1 MNAMGSR
8 MLDHIKK
15 LIRKSYYDVKVH
27 TRKRML
33 ERNIKIKEVK
43 EAIENGMIIEEY
55 VDDKPL
61 PSYLIYGKTSELR
74 PIHVVVGVDEEVV
87 AIITVYE
94 PDPDKWIDFTKRR

>member
-1 MNAMGSR
+1 MTDSNI
-8 MLDHIKK
+8 LDHIKK
-15 LIRKSYYDVKVH
+15 LIKNGYYDVKLH
-27 TRKRML
+27 TRERMI
-33 ERNIKIKEVK
+33 ERNIRIKDVK

-74 PIHVVVGVDEEVV
+74 PIHVVVGVDEDVA

-94 PDPDKWIDFTKRR
+94 PDKNKWIDFIRRR